1 MQTLTTKQLRE
12 NLPTVIE
19 QLRQGHSVQLT
30 YRRKIIGVLQP
41 TERSPEVVRRG
52 SSAAIKRG
60 LTALHRTAPL
70 PKLVDERPIKEQI
83 DEYRN
88 RKYGA

>member
-19 QLRQGHSVQLT
+19 QLRQGYSVQLT
-30 YRRKIIGVLQP
+30 YRRKVIGVLQP

-52 SSAAIKRG
+52 SSAAIKSG
-60 LTALHRTAPL
+60 LAALRQTKPL
-70 PKLVDERPIKEQI
+70 LKKADERPIKEQI
-83 DEYRN
+83 AEYRN